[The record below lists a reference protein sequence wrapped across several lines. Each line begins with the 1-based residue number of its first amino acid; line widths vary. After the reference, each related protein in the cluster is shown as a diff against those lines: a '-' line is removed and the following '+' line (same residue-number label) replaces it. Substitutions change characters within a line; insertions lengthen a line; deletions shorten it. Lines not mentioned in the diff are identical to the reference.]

1 MSVYTEEFL
10 QNNVVNYKLILIRN
24 HKRKVI
30 ISSLNRYSSG
40 RKNVKVIRERL
51 YLDLNAPEI

>member
-40 RKNVKVIRERL
+40 RKNVKAFRERP